1 MIGIFILNK
10 MSFNGSF
17 GEGEFIDDEDNSNI
31 LSLKQEDFKI
41 NFDERTKS
49 KFSNIKSIVS
59 TSNDITLNSN
69 TNNNLFN
76 SLFPNE
82 IKINFQNQ
90 KQDNYYYFLLSKE
103 LLKYHL
109 ANLFNILKSKIIIIN
124 TQTFYSLKIISS
136 IKINNL
142 IKCETLYLKFSSNLN
157 RFLNIFQK
165 RRKNILFQVFYSL
178 KTKLCVKNN
187 ILITNNDN
195 LNFIHRHQEK
205 YKKEKDKMINDNNN
219 NIKQLQNDI
228 KNIENK
234 IDNLTN
240 KENKLMTEINGIL
253 KKEKQLSYK
262 INNIENSNNTSK
274 KSTQIGK
281 ISSIT
286 PISIYDSDIH
296 SLENTIEANK
306 QLRKGKE
313 EIIKLFMEQVNGL
326 IIEYQECIGK
336 INKNDK
342 GIKNN
347 NIDKNRKTID
357 LNENSYIKIL
367 YDKVNQENCLC
378 SQKIH

>member
-1 MIGIFILNK
+1 

-49 KFSNIKSIVS
+49 KFSNIKSIIS

-326 IIEYQECIGK
+326 IIEYQECIGN